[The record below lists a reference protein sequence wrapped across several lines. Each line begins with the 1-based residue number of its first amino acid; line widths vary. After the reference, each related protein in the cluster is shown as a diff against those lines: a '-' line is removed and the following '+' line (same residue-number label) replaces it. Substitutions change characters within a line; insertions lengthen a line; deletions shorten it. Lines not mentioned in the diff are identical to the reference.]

1 MLGSYKVTN
10 ARKNIF
16 TTKLNIGE
24 AKGQTCPVNRPCES
38 RQRLFFRKKTSSTFF
53 LFYCLVCLLIMS
65 CNLGGIITNVASLLW
80 KHNCSEIKYKSI
92 AWLFKGLEIDQTK
105 VIVKLPLLY

>member
-65 CNLGGIITNVASLLW
+65 CNLGGIITNVASL
-80 KHNCSEIKYKSI
+80 SI
-92 AWLFKGLEIDQTK
+92 I
-105 VIVKLPLLY
+105 VVKLNTRVLRDFSKGWKLTKPKF

>member
-53 LFYCLVCLLIMS
+53 YF
-65 CNLGGIITNVASLLW
+65 
-80 KHNCSEIKYKSI
+80 
-92 AWLFKGLEIDQTK
+92 
-105 VIVKLPLLY
+105 IV

>member
-38 RQRLFFRKKTSSTFF
+38 STTSLFSKKDVVYFFFILLSSVSFN
-53 LFYCLVCLLIMS
+53 YV
-65 CNLGGIITNVASLLW
+65 V
-80 KHNCSEIKYKSI
+80 
-92 AWLFKGLEIDQTK
+92 
-105 VIVKLPLLY
+105 